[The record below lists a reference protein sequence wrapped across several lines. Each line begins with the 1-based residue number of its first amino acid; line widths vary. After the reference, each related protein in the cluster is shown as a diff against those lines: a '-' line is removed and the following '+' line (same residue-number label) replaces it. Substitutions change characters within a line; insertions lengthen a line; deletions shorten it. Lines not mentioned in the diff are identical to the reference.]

1 VRFEKTIE
9 LPVSQTEAFEYHARP
24 GALNR
29 LVPPWELVEIVR
41 SANSILPGSEV
52 LLRANILG
60 KRLDW
65 LARHEQYEP
74 PRLFSDVQVY
84 GPFASWKHTHSIA
97 VIGAS
102 RCALSDQI
110 DYQLPLGGIG
120 KLFGSGIAAKKLDA
134 MFRFR
139 HRQTLEDLCF
149 GKSLLSFTSGESK
162 TVAVSGC
169 NGLVGKSVCS
179 LLTVLGHR
187 VIKLD
192 RSQNDRLHNG
202 GLTAASSAS
211 GSVSNEKK
219 IVSTTP
225 WDPRNGLSRPDDLEG
240 IDAVIHLA
248 GKGIADSRWT
258 ESVRKELVASRVDAT
273 EKLASQLA
281 RLANPPKAFVSASGV
296 GVYGSIGGSV
306 ADESFPVAK
315 DFLGQ
320 LALKWESASSSLDI
334 CGTRRCFGRL
344 GIVLDPRSGALAKM
358 LPVIQWGAGGNMGS
372 GDQYWSWISKEDAA
386 SAFIWLAL
394 NPACSGPYNFTGGAE
409 TNRQF
414 TQTLAS
420 LLNRPAFLPAPSFA
434 LKLALGDMADTLLLA
449 STNASN
455 RKLLDSGYVFR
466 CGSLKDALEHILGL
480 KDTKS

>member
-1 VRFEKTIE
+1 MRFEKSIE
-9 LPVSQTEAFEYHARP
+9 LPVSQPEAFQYHARP

-29 LVPPWELVEIVR
+29 LVPPWESVEIVR

-52 LLRANILG
+52 LLRASILG

-65 LARHEQYEP
+65 LARHKLYDP
-74 PRLFSDVQVY
+74 PNLFSDVQVY
-84 GPFASWKHTHSIA
+84 GPFASWEHKHSIVA
-97 VIGAS
+97 IGTN

-110 DYQLPLGGIG
+110 DYQLPLGALG
-120 KLFGSGIAAKKLDA
+120 KLFGSGIASKKLDA

-139 HRQTLEDLCF
+139 HRQTFEDLCF
-149 GKSLLSFTSGESK
+149 GNSLSNFTSFESK

-169 NGLVGKSVCS
+169 NGLVGKSVIS
-179 LLTVLGHR
+179 LLSVLGHH

-192 RSQNDRLHNG
+192 RSQDVG
-202 GLTAASSAS
+202 STKAVSAAGA
-211 GSVSNEKK
+211 VSTERQ
-219 IVSTTP
+219 ILSTTP
-225 WDPRNGLSRPDDLEG
+225 WDPRNGLSRPEELDG

-281 RLANPPKAFVSASGV
+281 LLTNPPKAFVSASGV
-296 GVYGSIGGSV
+296 GMYGSIGDSV
-306 ADESFPVAK
+306 ADESFPVAQ

-320 LALKWESASSSLDI
+320 LASKWESASSSLEA

-358 LPVIQWGAGGNMGS
+358 LPVLQWGAGGIMGS
-372 GDQYWSWISKEDAA
+372 GDQYWSWISREDAA

-420 LLNRPAFLPAPSFA
+420 LLNRPAVLPAPSFA
-434 LKLALGDMADTLLLA
+434 LKLALGEMADSLLLA

-455 RKLLDSGYVFR
+455 RKLLDSGYELR
-466 CGSLKDALEHILGL
+466 CSSLKDAIAHILGL
-480 KDTKS
+480 QS